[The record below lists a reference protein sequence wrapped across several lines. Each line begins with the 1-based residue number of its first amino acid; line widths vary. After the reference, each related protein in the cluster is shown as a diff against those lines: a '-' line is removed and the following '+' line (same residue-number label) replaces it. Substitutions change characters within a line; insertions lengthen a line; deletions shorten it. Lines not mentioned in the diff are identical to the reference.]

1 MPQEAKSENILI
13 VMTKFPMLSNIC
25 EERGSRRTTE
35 QLEASQPSL
44 YPVDLEEDRPHKE
57 D

>member
-13 VMTKFPMLSNIC
+13 LMTKFPMLSNIC